1 MGYKNF
7 HIQSV
12 IRILFLTLSTGIL
25 AFLFFSRVV
34 WVYPLIIALLI
45 AYQVRSLIHYVD
57 KTNRD
62 LNRFLNAIRYKDY
75 SESFSSGSRG
85 RSFEGLS
92 EAFNDILRLIQN
104 TRSEGEEHIQYLQ
117 TVVQHLRTGLIAFQQ
132 TGEVEWTN
140 AAAKRLLN
148 VSQLHHIRSLESLSK
163 PLVQTLFRI
172 KSGERA
178 LVKVHLDG
186 RSLHLALDASRF
198 RMRNRTTTL
207 VSLQDIKNELERERM
222 FRELEIAHQVQLK
235 LLPKEKPRLHR
246 GDLAGFCLPAKE
258 VGGDYYD
265 YVDLGN
271 GETGIVV
278 GDVSGKGVP
287 AAIYMTLTK
296 GILQSQAPSTP
307 SPGNVLSHLN
317 RLMYQSIERGAFVT
331 LFYAVWNSKTRIMS
345 YARAGHNPAL
355 YWNSRD
361 NELLRI
367 EPPGIALGLEE
378 GPVFDNVIEEQS
390 IHIKPGDLFIMYTDG
405 FTEARNPRN
414 QLYGER
420 RLMKFL
426 KKHVTES
433 PESVLEALA
442 GEVGDFTGGAEQF
455 DDMTMVVF
463 KLE

>member
-1 MGYKNF
+1 MGYKHF

-12 IRILFLTLSTGIL
+12 IRILLLTLSIGIFF
-25 AFLFFSRVV
+25 FLLSRRTV
-34 WVYPLIIALLI
+34 WVYPLVTSLLI
-45 AYQVRSLIHYVD
+45 AYQIRDLIHYVE

-62 LNRFLNAIRYKDY
+62 LSRFLNAIRYKDY

-85 RSFEGLS
+85 SSFEGLS
-92 EAFNDILRLIQN
+92 QAFNNILRLIQS
-104 TRSEGEEHIQYLQ
+104 TRSEGEEHVQYLQ

-132 TGEVEWTN
+132 SGEVEWTN
-140 AAAKRLLN
+140 AAARRLLK

-163 PLVQTLFRI
+163 ALVQTLFEI
-172 KSGERA
+172 KAGERA

-186 RSLHLALDASRF
+186 RSLHLALDAARF
-198 RMRNRTTTL
+198 RIRNRTTTL
-207 VSLQDIKNELERERM
+207 VSLQDIQNELERERM

-235 LLPKEKPRLHR
+235 LLPKEKPRLSR

-265 YVDLGN
+265 YIDLGD
-271 GETGIVV
+271 GKTGIVT

-307 SPGNVLSHLN
+307 SPGRVLSHLN

-331 LFYAVWNSKTRIMS
+331 LFYAVWNPKTQTMS

-355 YWNSRD
+355 YWNSSE
-361 NELLRI
+361 NGLSRI
-367 EPPGIALGLEE
+367 EPPGIALGLER
-378 GPVFDNVIEEQS
+378 GGVFDHVIEEQS
-390 IHIKPGDLFIMYTDG
+390 IHVRSGDLFIMYTDG
-405 FTEARNPRN
+405 LTEARNIHD
-414 QLYGER
+414 QQYGEH
-420 RLMKFL
+420 RLMDLL
-426 KKHVTES
+426 KNHIKES
-433 PESVLEALA
+433 PDSILESLSRDVA
-442 GEVGDFTGGAEQF
+442 DFTGGAEQF

-463 KLE
+463 KME